1 VTEPASRL
9 VVAATAERALGRLPE
24 GVAAAIVE
32 FMVGA
37 LLEAPRRV
45 GHPLQRELAGLWAA
59 RRGPYRVV
67 YEIDDDQRAINV
79 VRIDHRADIYR
90 PR

>member
-1 VTEPASRL
+1 VTQPEYRL
-9 VVAATAERALGRLPE
+9 VVAATAERSLARLPE
-24 GVAAAIVE
+24 AVAAAIVE
-32 FMVGA
+32 FMIGA
-37 LLEAPRRV
+37 LVDGPRRI

-67 YEIDDDQRAINV
+67 YEIDDETAV
-79 VRIDHRADIYR
+79 VRVLGIDHRADIYR